1 LGNSPDPLDLI
12 EKYGA
17 DSVRLG
23 LLLCAPAGN
32 DILFDESQ
40 IEQGRNFCNKIWN
53 AYRLTTTWDLLEIQP
68 SLAQI
73 QANNWFE
80 KRFNEVLLENQS
92 QFEEFRLS
100 DALMNIYK
108 LVWDDFCS
116 VYLEAVKPAYGQPMS
131 KSAADKV
138 KSYFSD
144 LMKLLH
150 PFMPFI
156 TEELYHAMNGGD
168 VIVADYPSAR
178 TNDSKKFEFHDEPLL
193 LVSEIRNLRNSKG
206 LSPKEILEVWVEKVE
221 LFVEFKEMAEK
232 LANVVFINSNE
243 FEGLGI
249 LVGKS
254 AIKVK
259 LNVEI
264 DVESEI
270 KEINDE
276 IGYLEGF
283 LKSVEA
289 KLSNERFVSNAKP
302 DIVEKERQ
310 KQQDALVKIE
320 SLKSRLS
327 QLG

>member
-1 LGNSPDPLDLI
+1 
-12 EKYGA
+12 
-17 DSVRLG
+17 
-23 LLLCAPAGN
+23 
-32 DILFDESQ
+32 
-40 IEQGRNFCNKIWN
+40 
-53 AYRLTTTWDLLEIQP
+53 
-68 SLAQI
+68 
-73 QANNWFE
+73 
-80 KRFNEVLLENQS
+80 
-92 QFEEFRLS
+92 
-100 DALMNIYK
+100 
-108 LVWDDFCS
+108 
-116 VYLEAVKPAYGQPMS
+116 
-131 KSAADKV
+131 
-138 KSYFSD
+138 
-144 LMKLLH
+144 
-150 PFMPFI
+150 
-156 TEELYHAMNGGD
+156 
-168 VIVADYPSAR
+168 
-178 TNDSKKFEFHDEPLL
+178 
-193 LVSEIRNLRNSKG
+193 
-206 LSPKEILEVWVEKVE
+206 
-221 LFVEFKEMAEK
+221 MAEK
-232 LANVVFINSNE
+232 LANVVFISNNE

>member
-1 LGNSPDPLDLI
+1 
-12 EKYGA
+12 
-17 DSVRLG
+17 
-23 LLLCAPAGN
+23 
-32 DILFDESQ
+32 
-40 IEQGRNFCNKIWN
+40 
-53 AYRLTTTWDLLEIQP
+53 
-68 SLAQI
+68 
-73 QANNWFE
+73 
-80 KRFNEVLLENQS
+80 
-92 QFEEFRLS
+92 
-100 DALMNIYK
+100 
-108 LVWDDFCS
+108 
-116 VYLEAVKPAYGQPMS
+116 
-131 KSAADKV
+131 
-138 KSYFSD
+138 
-144 LMKLLH
+144 
-150 PFMPFI
+150 
-156 TEELYHAMNGGD
+156 
-168 VIVADYPSAR
+168 
-178 TNDSKKFEFHDEPLL
+178 
-193 LVSEIRNLRNSKG
+193 
-206 LSPKEILEVWVEKVE
+206 
-221 LFVEFKEMAEK
+221 MAEK